1 VNIDEPLKELGDI
14 DYMPLRDRILSLD
27 DKTWNENLSRQEMF
41 DVHKKTSSLVLV
53 FCDGWPEMTVSKEV
67 AWDYLADIAVPLM
80 DHIINKHYEP
90 GGMIIR
96 AMAAK
101 LFAGERITPH
111 TDKHPSF
118 HLAHRIHIPIT
129 TNDHVRFTI
138 AGRPFHLKVGKAYEV
153 NNQSTHSVM
162 NRGDED
168 RITFI
173 FDYMP
178 PAIKSKAK
186 SLS

>member
-1 VNIDEPLKELGDI
+1 MDIGQPLKELGNI
-14 DYMPLRDRILSLD
+14 DYKPLRDCILSLD
-27 DKTWNENLSRQEMF
+27 ETAWTHNETRQEIF
-41 DVHKKTSSLVLV
+41 DVHKKTNSLVMV
-53 FCDGWPEMTVSKEV
+53 FCDGWPELTVSKES
-67 AWDYLADIAVPLM
+67 AWDDLADIAMPLM
-80 DHIINKHYEP
+80 NQIIENYYQP

-118 HLAHRIHIPIT
+118 HIAHRIHIPIT
-129 TNDHVRFTI
+129 TNDQVRFTL
-138 AGRPFHLKVGKAYEV
+138 AGRPFHLELGKVYEV
-153 NNQSTHSVM
+153 NNQTTHSVM
-162 NRGDED
+162 NRGAED

-178 PAIKSKAK
+178 PDIKTKANV
-186 SLS
+186 LS

>member
-1 VNIDEPLKELGDI
+1 MDE
-14 DYMPLRDRILSLD
+14 
-27 DKTWNENLSRQEMF
+27 
-41 DVHKKTSSLVLV
+41 
-53 FCDGWPEMTVSKEV
+53 
-67 AWDYLADIAVPLM
+67 
-80 DHIINKHYEP
+80 IITNHYEP

-118 HLAHRIHIPIT
+118 HVAHRIHIPIT

-138 AGRPFHLKVGKAYEV
+138 GGRPFNLKVGKAYEV

>member
-1 VNIDEPLKELGDI
+1 MNIGEPLKELGDI

-27 DKTWNENLSRQEMF
+27 DDTWDENVSRQEMF
-41 DVHKKTSSLVLV
+41 DVHKKTSSLVMVL
-53 FCDGWPEMTVSKEV
+53 CDGWPEMTVSKEV
-67 AWDYLADIAVPLM
+67 AWDCLADSAVPLM
-80 DHIINKHYEP
+80 DQIINKHYEP

-118 HLAHRIHIPIT
+118 HIAHRIHIPIT
-129 TNDHVRFTI
+129 TNDHVRLTI
-138 AGRPFHLKVGKAYEV
+138 GGRPFHLKVGKAYEV

>member
-1 VNIDEPLKELGDI
+1 MDI
-14 DYMPLRDRILSLD
+14 GTPLRDLGEIDAKPLIDKILSLED
-27 DKTWNENLSRQEMF
+27 ASWNENLQRQETF
-41 DVHKKTSSLVLV
+41 DVHKKTSSLVMI
-53 FCDGWPEMTVSKEV
+53 FCDGWPELVVSKEK
-67 AWDYLADIAVPLM
+67 AWDHLAEAAVPLM
-80 DHIINKHYEP
+80 DEIIKKHYEP
-90 GGMIIR
+90 GGTIIR

-118 HLAHRIHIPIT
+118 HIAHRIHIPIT
-129 TNDHVRFTI
+129 TNDLVRFTI
-138 AGRPFHLKVGKAYEV
+138 GGRPFHLEVGKVYEV

-162 NRGDED
+162 NRGKED

-178 PAIKSKAK
+178 PDIRDKAK
-186 SLS
+186 SV